1 METTYANNDLAIMDR
16 VVAPD
21 RPDLPPDVARGF
33 LRLSFHDDDRRRMNE
48 LAEKADLGTFTP
60 EEQAELDSYERVG
73 HLLSTLKS
81 KARRSLQHAAL
92 RS

>member
-1 METTYANNDLAIMDR
+1 MEATYTNNDLAIMDR

-21 RPDLPPDVARGF
+21 QPDLSPDVARGF
-33 LRLSFHDDDRRRMNE
+33 LRLSFRDEDRRRMNE
-48 LAEKADLGTFTP
+48 LAEKAGLGTVTS

-73 HLLSTLKS
+73 HLLSVLKS
-81 KARRSLQHAAL
+81 KARRSLHDAKP